1 MKVINRTTIYRGQ
14 PNTDRAN
21 CCFPAIARLANGTL
35 LATWRVGTHKD
46 SDDGTLMLARSH
58 DGGLTWS
65 DANRFPLGPYANKSG
80 EVHYGPITSLSRRH
94 ILAALMWVDRSIP
107 NLPLF
112 NPQTEGLLPITTVV
126 CESRDGGES
135 WHSHRELDPAPY
147 YSPMPI
153 TGPVL
158 DLHDGRIAC
167 QFEVNKTYDDPGPWR
182 HAAAWKISADEG
194 HTWPESVE
202 IANDPTGRL
211 MYWDARYCIARAE
224 LCVATFWTYDRVD
237 QQDANIHLS
246 ISTDG
251 GRSWSV
257 PKDTGVAGQICQP
270 IILANGQLMLVYVDR
285 FSSQSIRAA
294 ISDDQGDSFGDEV
307 VVYQHL
313 SSSLDSAGASLTAD
327 YLQAMNLWTFGR
339 VEGIVS
345 ADDLVSLVYYAG
357 TSDQTSIYFA
367 QIAPNVRF
375 AAERE
380 TKLCEST

>member
-1 MKVINRTTIYRGQ
+1 
-14 PNTDRAN
+14 
-21 CCFPAIARLANGTL
+21 
-35 LATWRVGTHKD
+35 
-46 SDDGTLMLARSH
+46 
-58 DGGLTWS
+58 
-65 DANRFPLGPYANKSG
+65 
-80 EVHYGPITSLSRRH
+80 
-94 ILAALMWVDRSIP
+94 
-107 NLPLF
+107 
-112 NPQTEGLLPITTVV
+112 
-126 CESRDGGES
+126 
-135 WHSHRELDPAPY
+135 
-147 YSPMPI
+147 
-153 TGPVL
+153 
-158 DLHDGRIAC
+158 
-167 QFEVNKTYDDPGPWR
+167 
-182 HAAAWKISADEG
+182 
-194 HTWPESVE
+194 
-202 IANDPTGRL
+202 
-211 MYWDARYCIARAE
+211 
-224 LCVATFWTYDRVD
+224 
-237 QQDANIHLS
+237 
-246 ISTDG
+246 
-251 GRSWSV
+251 V